1 MAEPAPYGGLLTKTL
16 DDEKEQE
23 NKLKQQAITINVN
36 GTPETIRPEAVHIRG
51 LDNLSTDDIKAYVDY
66 YINYNVTE
74 SMDDEAPVY
83 EQLPYDEQ
91 SQFRVQWINDESVNL
106 AFKTHA
112 QAAAALAKLSV
123 FAGPHLDQEPPS
135 ELTEE
140 YVAQLV
146 QEREGKPYSAIE
158 NFKKQISLASR
169 LGDKNGEE
177 STNDD
182 EGPRTI
188 ELFLRLSFQSDRKIK
203 NASAYS
209 RYYLFHGEPDRSA
222 PQYRNRERRGRGNK
236 NRSRG
241 GRKREEE
248 PDLFA
253 ERLDHRS
260 RAEEDD
266 LFADRL
272 RERSPIGSNSI
283 YVKYAVG

>member
-36 GTPETIRPEAVHIRG
+36 GNPETIRPEAIHIRG
-51 LDNLSTDDIKAYVDY
+51 VDNLSTDDIKAYVDY

-74 SMDDEAPVY
+74 SMDDGAPVY

-91 SQFRVQWINDESVNL
+91 SHFRVQWINDESVNL

-123 FAGPHLDQEPPS
+123 FAGPQLDGQEPPS

-146 QEREGKPYSAIE
+146 QEREGKPYSATE

-169 LGDKNGEE
+169 LGDKIEDNANE
-177 STNDD
+177 D

-188 ELFLRLSFQSDRKIK
+188 ELFLRLSFQSDKKVK

-209 RYYLFHGEPDRSA
+209 RYYLFHGEPDRSV
-222 PQYRNRERRGRGNK
+222 PQYRNRERRGRGRGG

-241 GRKREEE
+241 SRRKEEE

-253 ERLDHRS
+253 ERLNHRS

-272 RERSPIGSNSI
+272 RERSPTR
-283 YVKYAVG
+283 

>member
-36 GTPETIRPEAVHIRG
+36 GSPETIRPEAIHIRG
-51 LDNLSTDDIKAYVDY
+51 VDNLSTDDIKAYVDY

-91 SQFRVQWINDESVNL
+91 SHFRVQWINDESVNL

-112 QAAAALAKLSV
+112 EAAAALAKLSV
-123 FAGPHLDQEPPS
+123 FAGPQLDGQEPPS

-169 LGDKNGEE
+169 LGDKNGEA

-182 EGPRTI
+182 EGPRTV
-188 ELFLRLSFQSDRKIK
+188 EFFLRLSFQSDRKVK

-222 PQYRNRERRGRGNK
+222 PLYRNRERRGRGRGGNK
-236 NRSRG
+236 DRSRG
-241 GRKREEE
+241 GRQKEEE

-272 RERSPIGSNSI
+272 RERSPTR
-283 YVKYAVG
+283 